1 MDIKWLEDFV
11 ALSKA
16 RNLFQAAEARNVTH
30 PAFGRRIK
38 ALEDWA
44 GVPLVERGHQVSTLN
59 AAGRS
64 MLAAAIDVLD
74 ILRETRQGLQ
84 KPEQERVR
92 RIAIASGKTLAHSV
106 LPGLM
111 ARVQQG
117 MQPFQLKVVTTTLN
131 FGIDMLADGEVDFLL
146 CHAHEPLYA
155 QIDNPNYRFRRV
167 GADKLVAVSAPLAPG
182 SRHPRH
188 AVPKLAS
195 DPAVP
200 FLGYADSMSLG
211 RILRDRLRGL
221 CVPARLQAMYE
232 SDLADALHAM
242 ARQASAW
249 RGCPTRWSNPTCA
262 PAPWCAPTVRA
273 TTSTWRSGCTSRWP
287 TPSRWR
293 ARCGGGSRPTRRARH
308 KIEDYSA
315 SRPQDPAP

>member
-11 ALSKA
+11 ALSKS
-16 RNLFQAAEARNVTH
+16 RNLYQAAEARNVTH

-59 AAGRS
+59 PAGRS

-74 ILRETRQGLQ
+74 ILRETRLSLQ
-84 KPEQERVR
+84 KPELERSR
-92 RIAIASGKTLAHSV
+92 KLSIASGKTLAHSV

-111 ARVQQG
+111 ASVQQG
-117 MQPFQLKVVTTTLN
+117 LPPFQLKVITTTLN
-131 FGIDMLADGEVDFLL
+131 YGVDMLAEGEVDFLL

-155 QIDNPNYRFRRV
+155 QIDNPNYRCRRV
-167 GADKLVAVSAPLAPG
+167 GADKLVAVSAPLAAG

-188 AVPKLAS
+188 AVPKLAC

-200 FLGYADSMSLG
+200 FLAYADSMSLG
-211 RILRDRLRGL
+211 RILHDRLRGL
-221 CVPARLQAMYE
+221 CVTAQLQTMYE

-242 ARQASAW
+242 ARQGFGLAW
-249 RGCPTRWSNPTCA
+249 LPHTLVEADLRAGNL
-262 PAPWCAPTVRA
+262 VRA
-273 TTSTWRSGCTSRWP
+273 DS
-287 TPSRWR
+287 
-293 ARCGGGSRPTRRARH
+293 ARNDIHMEIRLYQSVDNAKPLARQVWGR
-308 KIEDYSA
+308 IEAYA
-315 SRPQDPAP
+315 AR

>member
-11 ALSKA
+11 ALSKS
-16 RNLFQAAEARNVTH
+16 RNLYQAAEARNITH

-59 AAGRS
+59 PAGRS

-74 ILRETRQGLQ
+74 ILRETRLSLQ
-84 KPEQERVR
+84 KPELTRSR
-92 RIAIASGKTLAHSV
+92 KISIASGKTLAHSV

-111 ARVQQG
+111 ASVQQG
-117 MQPFQLKVVTTTLN
+117 MPPFQLKVITTTLN
-131 FGIDMLADGEVDFLL
+131 YGVDMLAEGEVDFLL

-155 QIDNPNYRFRRV
+155 QIDNPNYRCRRV
-167 GADKLVAVSAPLAPG
+167 GADKLVAVSAPLAAG
-182 SRHPRH
+182 SKHPRH

-200 FLGYADSMSLG
+200 FLAYADSMSLG

-221 CVPARLQAMYE
+221 CVTAQLQTMYE
-232 SDLADALHAM
+232 LSLIH
-242 ARQASAW
+242 
-249 RGCPTRWSNPTCA
+249 
-262 PAPWCAPTVRA
+262 
-273 TTSTWRSGCTSRWP
+273 
-287 TPSRWR
+287 
-293 ARCGGGSRPTRRARH
+293 
-308 KIEDYSA
+308 I
-315 SRPQDPAP
+315 

>member
-11 ALSKA
+11 ALSKS
-16 RNLFQAAEARNVTH
+16 RNLLRAAQARNVTH

-64 MLAAAIDVLD
+64 MLAAAVEVLE
-74 ILRETRQGLQ
+74 ILRETREGLQ
-84 KPEQERVR
+84 KPELQRAR
-92 RIAIASGKTLAHSV
+92 RIVIASGKTLAHSV

-111 ARVQQG
+111 ASVERG
-117 MQPFQLKVVTTTLN
+117 MEPFQLKVVTTTLN
-131 FGIDMLADGEVDFLL
+131 YGVDMLVDGEVDFLL

-155 QIDNPNYRFRRV
+155 RIDNAGYRCRRV
-167 GADKLVAVSAPLAPG
+167 GADRLVAVSAPLAAG

-188 AVPKLAS
+188 AVPRLAS

-200 FLGYADSMSLG
+200 FLAYADIMSLG
-211 RILRDRLRGL
+211 RILGDRLRGL
-221 CVPARLQAMYE
+221 CVPALLQTRYE

-242 ARQASAW
+242 ARQGFGLAW
-249 RGCPTRWSNPTCA
+249 LPHTLVEADLRAGTL
-262 PAPWCAPTVRA
+262 VRA
-273 TTSTWRSGCTSRWP
+273 DS
-287 TPSRWR
+287 
-293 ARCGGGSRPTRRARH
+293 ARNDVHMEIRLYQSVDNAKPLARQVWGR
-308 KIEDYSA
+308 IEAYA
-315 SRPQDPAP
+315 AR

>member
-11 ALSKA
+11 ALSKS
-16 RNLFQAAEARNVTH
+16 RNLYQAAEARNITH

-59 AAGRS
+59 PAGRS

-74 ILRETRQGLQ
+74 ILRETRLSLQ
-84 KPEQERVR
+84 KPELTRSR
-92 RIAIASGKTLAHSV
+92 KISIASGKTLAHSV

-111 ARVQQG
+111 ASVQQG
-117 MQPFQLKVVTTTLN
+117 MPPFQLKVITTTLN
-131 FGIDMLADGEVDFLL
+131 YGVDMLAEGEVDFLL

-155 QIDNPNYRFRRV
+155 QIDNPNYRCRRV
-167 GADKLVAVSAPLAPG
+167 GADKLVAVSAPLAAG
-182 SRHPRH
+182 SKHPRH

-200 FLGYADSMSLG
+200 FLAYADSMSLG

-221 CVPARLQAMYE
+221 CVTAQLQTMYE

-242 ARQASAW
+242 ARQGFGLAW
-249 RGCPTRWSNPTCA
+249 LPHTLVEADLRAGSL
-262 PAPWCAPTVRA
+262 VRA
-273 TTSTWRSGCTSRWP
+273 DS
-287 TPSRWR
+287 
-293 ARCGGGSRPTRRARH
+293 ARNDIHMEIRLYQSVDNAKPLARQVWGLSLIH
-308 KIEDYSA
+308 I
-315 SRPQDPAP
+315 

>member
-84 KPEQERVR
+84 KPELERTR

-111 ARVQQG
+111 AKVQQG

-167 GADKLVAVSAPLAPG
+167 GADKLVAVSAPAPG

-188 AVPKLAS
+188 AVPRLAS

-200 FLGYADSMSLG
+200 FLAYADSMSLG

-221 CVPARLQAMYE
+221 CVPAQLQTMYE

-242 ARQASAW
+242 ARQGFGLAWLPHTLVEADLRAGVLARADSA
-249 RGCPTRWSNPTCA
+249 RNDIHMEIRLYQSVDNAKPLARQVWSRIEA
-262 PAPWCAPTVRA
+262 YA
-273 TTSTWRSGCTSRWP
+273 
-287 TPSRWR
+287 
-293 ARCGGGSRPTRRARH
+293 AR
-308 KIEDYSA
+308 
-315 SRPQDPAP
+315 

>member
-11 ALSKA
+11 ALSKV

-44 GVPLVERGHQVSTLN
+44 GVPLVERGHQVTSLN

-84 KPEQERVR
+84 KPELERSR
-92 RIAIASGKTLAHSV
+92 RIVIASGKTLAHSM
-106 LPGLM
+106 LPELI
-111 ARVQQG
+111 ASVQRG
-117 MQPFQLKVVTTTLN
+117 VPPFQLKVITTTLN
-131 FGIDMLADGEVDFLL
+131 YGIDMLADGEVDFLL

-155 QIDNPNYRFRRV
+155 QIDNPNYRCRRV

-182 SRHPRH
+182 GRHPRH

-200 FLGYADSMSLG
+200 FLAYADSMSLG

-221 CVPARLQAMYE
+221 CVTAQLQTLYE

-242 ARQASAW
+242 ARQGFGLAW
-249 RGCPTRWSNPTCA
+249 LPHTLVESDLRAGTL
-262 PAPWCAPTVRA
+262 VRA
-273 TTSTWRSGCTSRWP
+273 DSARNDIHMEIRLYQSVDHAKPLARQVWSRIEAYA
-287 TPSRWR
+287 
-293 ARCGGGSRPTRRARH
+293 AR
-308 KIEDYSA
+308 
-315 SRPQDPAP
+315 

>member
-11 ALSKA
+11 ALSKS

-64 MLAAAIDVLD
+64 MLAAAVDVLD
-74 ILRETRQGLQ
+74 ILRETRESLQ
-84 KPEQERVR
+84 KPELERAR
-92 RIAIASGKTLAHSV
+92 KISIASGKTLAHSV
-106 LPGLM
+106 LPALM
-111 ARVQQG
+111 ASVQRG

-131 FGIDMLADGEVDFLL
+131 YGVDMLADGEVDFLL

-155 QIDNPNYRFRRV
+155 RIDNASYRCRRV
-167 GADKLVAVSAPLAPG
+167 GADRLVAVSAPLAPG
-182 SRHPRH
+182 GRHPRH
-188 AVPKLAS
+188 GVPKLSS

-200 FLGYADSMSLG
+200 FLAYADSMSLG
-211 RILRDRLRGL
+211 RILADRLRGL
-221 CVPARLQAMYE
+221 CVPASLQTMYE

-242 ARQASAW
+242 ARQGFGLAW
-249 RGCPTRWSNPTCA
+249 LPHTLVEADLRSGA
-262 PAPWCAPTVRA
+262 LVRA
-273 TTSTWRSGCTSRWP
+273 DS
-287 TPSRWR
+287 
-293 ARCGGGSRPTRRARH
+293 ARNDIHMEIRLYQSMDNAKPLARQVWGR
-308 KIEDYSA
+308 IEAYA
-315 SRPQDPAP
+315 AR

>member
-11 ALSKA
+11 ALSKS
-16 RNLFQAAEARNVTH
+16 RNLYQAAEARNITH

-74 ILRETRQGLQ
+74 ILRDTRQGLQ
-84 KPEQERVR
+84 KPELERSR
-92 RIAIASGKTLAHSV
+92 KISIASGKTLAHSV

-111 ARVQQG
+111 ASVQQG
-117 MQPFQLKVVTTTLN
+117 MQPFQLKVITTTLN
-131 FGIDMLADGEVDFLL
+131 YGVDMLADGEVDFLL

-155 QIDNPNYRFRRV
+155 QIDNPGYRCRRV
-167 GADKLVAVSAPLAPG
+167 GADKLVAVSAPLTPG
-182 SRHPRH
+182 SKHPRH
-188 AVPKLAS
+188 AVPKLTS

-200 FLGYADSMSLG
+200 FLAYADSMSLG

-221 CVPARLQAMYE
+221 CVTSQLQTQYE

-242 ARQASAW
+242 ARQGFGLAW
-249 RGCPTRWSNPTCA
+249 LPHTLVEADLRAGA
-262 PAPWCAPTVRA
+262 LVRA
-273 TTSTWRSGCTSRWP
+273 DSARNDIHMEIRLYQSVDNTKPLARQVWSRIEAYA
-287 TPSRWR
+287 
-293 ARCGGGSRPTRRARH
+293 AR
-308 KIEDYSA
+308 
-315 SRPQDPAP
+315 

>member
-84 KPEQERVR
+84 KPELERTR

-111 ARVQQG
+111 AKVQQG

-200 FLGYADSMSLG
+200 FLAYADS
-211 RILRDRLRGL
+211 
-221 CVPARLQAMYE
+221 
-232 SDLADALHAM
+232 
-242 ARQASAW
+242 
-249 RGCPTRWSNPTCA
+249 
-262 PAPWCAPTVRA
+262 
-273 TTSTWRSGCTSRWP
+273 
-287 TPSRWR
+287 
-293 ARCGGGSRPTRRARH
+293 
-308 KIEDYSA
+308 
-315 SRPQDPAP
+315 

>member
-11 ALSKA
+11 ALSKS

-38 ALEDWA
+38 ELEDWA

-84 KPEQERVR
+84 KPELERSR

-111 ARVQQG
+111 AKVQQG

-131 FGIDMLADGEVDFLL
+131 YGIDMLADGEVDFLL

-155 QIDNPNYRFRRV
+155 QIDNPDYRCRRV

-200 FLGYADSMSLG
+200 FLAYADSMSLG

-221 CVPARLQAMYE
+221 CVPARLQTMYE

-242 ARQASAW
+242 ARQGFGLAWLPHTLVESDLRAGVLARADSA
-249 RGCPTRWSNPTCA
+249 RNDIHMEIRLYQSVANAKPLARQVWSRIEA
-262 PAPWCAPTVRA
+262 YA
-273 TTSTWRSGCTSRWP
+273 
-287 TPSRWR
+287 
-293 ARCGGGSRPTRRARH
+293 AR
-308 KIEDYSA
+308 
-315 SRPQDPAP
+315 

>member
-11 ALSKA
+11 ALSKS
-16 RNLFQAAEARNVTH
+16 RNLYQAAEARNITH

-59 AAGRS
+59 PAGRS

-74 ILRETRQGLQ
+74 ILRETRLSLQ
-84 KPEQERVR
+84 KPELTRSR
-92 RIAIASGKTLAHSV
+92 KISIASGKTLAHSV

-111 ARVQQG
+111 ASVQKG
-117 MQPFQLKVVTTTLN
+117 MPPFQLKVITTTLN
-131 FGIDMLADGEVDFLL
+131 YGVDMLAEGEVDFLL

-155 QIDNPNYRFRRV
+155 QIDNPNYRCRRV
-167 GADKLVAVSAPLAPG
+167 GADKLVAVSAPLAAG
-182 SRHPRH
+182 SKHPRH

-200 FLGYADSMSLG
+200 FLAYADSMSLG

-221 CVPARLQAMYE
+221 CVTAQLQTMYE

-242 ARQASAW
+242 ARQGFGLAW
-249 RGCPTRWSNPTCA
+249 LPHTLVEADLRAGSL
-262 PAPWCAPTVRA
+262 VRA
-273 TTSTWRSGCTSRWP
+273 DS
-287 TPSRWR
+287 
-293 ARCGGGSRPTRRARH
+293 ARNDIHMEIRLYQSVDNAKPLARQVWGR
-308 KIEDYSA
+308 IEAYA
-315 SRPQDPAP
+315 AR

>member
-64 MLAAAIDVLD
+64 VLAAAIDVLD

-84 KPEQERVR
+84 KPELERTR

-111 ARVQQG
+111 ANVQQG

-131 FGIDMLADGEVDFLL
+131 YGIDMLADGEVDFLL

-167 GADKLVAVSAPLAPG
+167 GADKLVAVSVPLAPG

-200 FLGYADSMSLG
+200 FLAYADSMSLG

-221 CVPARLQAMYE
+221 CVPAQLQTMYE

-242 ARQASAW
+242 ARQGFGLAW
-249 RGCPTRWSNPTCA
+249 LPHTLVESDLRAGTL
-262 PAPWCAPTVRA
+262 VRA
-273 TTSTWRSGCTSRWP
+273 DSARNDIHMEIRLYQSVDNAKPLARQVWSRIEAYA
-287 TPSRWR
+287 
-293 ARCGGGSRPTRRARH
+293 AR
-308 KIEDYSA
+308 
-315 SRPQDPAP
+315 